1 MKNRLKI
8 TIVLCMMLLLGVTI
22 CANAQGAALNITKT
36 TINIGDVA
44 DLDVTGTDKIP
55 VWTSYNAN
63 IAKVNAE
70 GEVTAVRK
78 GKTTIKARAGSEYL
92 TCAVTVVDSSI
103 KLNKTAAS
111 IYTGGTSANT
121 VQLKAAVK
129 GATKDIVW
137 TSSDESVAVV
147 DAKGKV
153 TSVSA
158 GTATITATANRK
170 SADCTV
176 TVQESSIALN
186 MASMQ
191 LSTKGTGSSVK
202 LTPAIVGSKKSVTWS
217 TSDKT
222 IATVSGGKVT
232 GKKTGTAVITATAN
246 GVSATCDVTVVNGL
260 ISISDEKVLLYAGGT
275 KTETKQLKTNA
286 GKNDVVTWSTSDD
299 GVASVNEKGL
309 VTAVGEGIAV
319 ISVECNGTRD
329 TCEVTVKQ
337 TETDILE
344 DSVSLKTKGT
354 EKTYTLGKEITGK
367 STSVKW
373 KTSDSK
379 VVSVSNGKLTA
390 KKAGTAVITA
400 TANGVSDTVEVTVYD
415 YDPTIKLNQ
424 SEYVLYTVKGNTLT
438 LKAVVDGV
446 SKTVTWSSSDEAVAT
461 VSNKGKVTAAGAG
474 EAVISAT
481 ANGVTAQCVI
491 TVKDT
496 AVNLAKTSITLSA
509 GKTEIIP
516 VDVVGTSQTV
526 KWASTNS
533 KVVTVKNGF
542 ITAKKNGEADIKVTA
557 NGVTAVCHVVVG
569 ECEHSYTENV
579 TKEPSCSETGE
590 KTFVCSK
597 CGDTYTEVIE
607 TIPHSYTAAVT
618 EPMCTEQGYTTY
630 TCEVCGYSYI
640 DEYVDAAGHI
650 YGEWVVEK
658 AATETED
665 GVKARY
671 CEVCGEKETKAVP
684 KLPAG
689 HIHSYSAQ
697 MVEPTC
703 TEEGYTL
710 YVCECGDSYKTDIIP
725 AMRHNMR
732 DWVVEKAATTE
743 EEGIEKRECSRCD
756 YEETRTIPK
765 HVHNFVLT
773 QKQESTCVTAGYL
786 IYMCECGE
794 IKEEEIPAS
803 GHSYVDTV
811 VEPTCTEQGYTE
823 HKCSVCGDVYTDS
836 YTDELGHEEIEVT
849 DIEPTCTEYG
859 WSHIECSRCHE
870 QLTVSGQ
877 DMNLAPTGH
886 LLDEG
891 VTTEATCTEQGYTT
905 YTCTRDGCDYS
916 VKDDYTDAL
925 GHEKGSVVKVVDA
938 SKEGQGYTLYECN
951 RCDVEIKDDY
961 TDFQPTEEQVY
972 NDIMAMQDEYP
983 DGTAWN
989 EDNEYNSEYL
999 HYSGTACMAFALM
1012 LSDEAFGYLPKYVHS
1027 DFSKIKV
1034 GDIVIANPKDGY
1046 SGHAGIVIEIDDA
1059 GGIYTA
1065 EGNVNGVVA
1074 WREYYPAEYL
1084 NIWTGGIWTRYPQ

>member
-1 MKNRLKI
+1 
-8 TIVLCMMLLLGVTI
+8 MMLLLGVTI

-103 KLNKTAAS
+103 KLNKTAAA

-121 VQLKAAVK
+121 VQLKATVK

-158 GTATITATANRK
+158 GTAVITATANRK

-299 GVASVNEKGL
+299 EVASVNEKGL

-400 TANGVSDTVEVTVYD
+400 TANGVSDTVKVTVYD

-424 SEYVLYTVKGNTLT
+424 SEYVLYTVKGNTVT
-438 LKAVVDGV
+438 LKATVDGA
-446 SKTVTWSSSDEAVAT
+446 SKAVTWTSSNEQVAT

-474 EAVISAT
+474 ETIISAT
-481 ANGVTAQCVI
+481 ANGVTAQCII
-491 TVKDT
+491 TVNET
-496 AVNLAKTSITLSA
+496 AVHLAKTSITLSA
-509 GKTEIIP
+509 GKSEIIP

-533 KVVTVKNGF
+533 KVVTVKNGS

-557 NGVTAVCHVVVG
+557 NGVTAVCHVIVG
-569 ECEHSYTENV
+569 DCEHSYEGYV
-579 TKEPSCSETGE
+579 TKEPSCSEVGE
-590 KTFVCSK
+590 KTYICSK
-597 CGDTYTEVIE
+597 CGDTYTEAIA
-607 TIPHSYTAAVT
+607 TIPHNYEETVTAPT
-618 EPMCTEQGYTTY
+618 CTEQGYTTHTCVNCGDNYADTY
-630 TCEVCGYSYI
+630 TE
-640 DEYVDAAGHI
+640 ATGHDW
-650 YGEWVVEK
+650 GEWVIEK
-658 AATETED
+658 NATDIEN
-665 GVKARY
+665 GIRARY
-671 CEVCGEKETKAVP
+671 CKVCNARETEAIP
-684 KLPAG
+684 KG
-689 HIHSYSAQ
+689 HTHVYNTSY
-697 MVEPTC
+697 VEPTC

-725 AMRHNMR
+725 AMGHNMR

-773 QKQESTCVTAGYL
+773 QKQDSTCVTAGYL
-786 IYMCECGE
+786 IYTCECGE

-859 WSHIECSRCHE
+859 WSHIECSKCHE

-925 GHEKGSVVKVVDA
+925 GHEKGSIAEVVDA
-938 SKEGQGYTLYECN
+938 SKEGQGYTLYECS
-951 RCDVEIKDDY
+951 RCDAEIKDDY
-961 TDFQPTEEQVY
+961 TDYNPTEEQVY
-972 NDIMAMQDEYP
+972 NDIIALKEKYP
-983 DGTAWN
+983 EGMTWT
-989 EDNEYNSEYL
+989 SENYY
-999 HYSGTACMAFALM
+999 HSNGESMWGGYGCEAFALI
-1012 LSDEAFGYLPKYVHS
+1012 LTDEAFGYLPAREHTDLS
-1027 DFSKIKV
+1027 NIKV
-1034 GDIVIANPKDGY
+1034 GDHLSLYNE
-1046 SGHAGIVIEIDDA
+1046 GHAAVVLEVTDD
-1059 GGIYTA
+1059 GGVYTA
-1065 EGNVNGVVA
+1065 EGNVGGTIT
-1074 WREYYPAEYL
+1074 WKSGYSYLDIAEYVDYV
-1084 NIWTGGIWTRYPQ
+1084 ITRYPE